1 MNYMSKE
8 KCVLAY
14 SGGLDTSAL
23 VPYMK
28 EKYGYEIIAALV
40 DVGRMKDLETLRQR
54 ALTAGA
60 IESVVIDAKE
70 EFLTDYA
77 FPALKANALY
87 EGRYPLHSALSR
99 PLISKKMVELA
110 REHGAKAIAHGC
122 TAKGND
128 QVRMDVSARCLD
140 PNVTVLGPAREWNMT
155 RPELLDYLAER
166 NIDLPLT
173 KKNPYSI
180 DENLWGRAIECGEL
194 EDPWAEAPADAW
206 AFTVDPKD
214 APDEPGEIVIGFEAG
229 IPISLNGES
238 MDPVRLVETVDAV
251 GGAHGFGRVDQV
263 ENRLVGIKSREV
275 YEVAGSLSLIMAHRE
290 IEDLT
295 LTRELQHF
303 KTMIDQRLTE
313 LIYEG
318 LWFSPL
324 ANALRAFID
333 ESQKYVTG
341 EVRLRYFKGSCAAV
355 GRRSPYSLYDKK
367 LATYGS
373 GDTFSH
379 ESAKGFIQLWGLPV
393 EVWARK
399 HLG

>member
-1 MNYMSKE
+1 MGKE

-23 VPYMK
+23 IPYMM
-28 EKYGYEIIAALV
+28 EKFGYEMIAALV
-40 DVGRMKDLETLRQR
+40 DVGRMQDLEGLRQR
-54 ALTAGA
+54 ALDAGA
-60 IESVVIDAKE
+60 VESVVIDAKD
-70 EFLTDYA
+70 EFVRDFA

-87 EGRYPLHSALSR
+87 EEKYPLHSALSR

-110 REHGAKAIAHGC
+110 HLHGAKFVAHGC

-128 QVRMDVSARCLD
+128 QVRMDVSIRCLD
-140 PNVTVLGPAREWNMT
+140 PSITVLGPARDWNMT
-155 RPELLDYLAER
+155 RPELLDYVAAR
-166 NIDLPLT
+166 GINIPLT

-194 EDPWAEAPADAW
+194 EDPWRAAPEDAYV
-206 AFTVDPKD
+206 FTVSPEN
-214 APDEPGEIVIGFEAG
+214 APDEGVELIVGFEAG
-229 IPISLNGES
+229 IPVTLDGKTL
-238 MDPVRLVETVDAV
+238 DPVTLVETVDKV
-251 GGAHGFGRVDQV
+251 GSAHGFGRVDMV
-263 ENRLVGIKSREV
+263 ENRLVGIKSRET
-275 YEVAGSLSLIMAHRE
+275 YEVAGSLALIKAHRE
-290 IEDLT
+290 IEDLA

-303 KTMIDQRLTE
+303 KRMIDQRMTE
-313 LIYEG
+313 LIYDG

-324 ANALRAFID
+324 ADALRAFVD

-341 EVRLRYFKGSCAAV
+341 EVRLKFYKGSCSV
-355 GRRSPYSLYDKK
+355 LGRRSPNSLYVGK

-393 EVWARK
+393 EVWSRK
-399 HLG
+399 RQGLL

>member
-1 MNYMSKE
+1 MGKE

-23 VPYMK
+23 IPYMM
-28 EKYGYEIIAALV
+28 EKFGYEMIAALV
-40 DVGRMKDLETLRQR
+40 DVGRMQDLEGLRQR
-54 ALTAGA
+54 ALDAGA
-60 IESVVIDAKE
+60 VESVVIDAKD
-70 EFLTDYA
+70 EFVRDFA

-87 EGRYPLHSALSR
+87 EEKYPLHSALSR

-110 REHGAKAIAHGC
+110 HVHGAKFVAHGC

-128 QVRMDVSARCLD
+128 QVRMDVSIRCLD
-140 PNVTVLGPAREWNMT
+140 PSITVLGPARDWNMT
-155 RPELLDYLAER
+155 RPELLDYVAAR
-166 NIDLPLT
+166 GINIPLT

-194 EDPWAEAPADAW
+194 EDPWRAAPEDAYV
-206 AFTVDPKD
+206 FTVSPEN
-214 APDEPGEIVIGFEAG
+214 APDEGVELIIGFEAG
-229 IPISLNGES
+229 IPVTLDGKAL
-238 MDPVRLVETVDAV
+238 DPVTLVETVDKV
-251 GGAHGFGRVDQV
+251 GSAHGFGRVDMV
-263 ENRLVGIKSREV
+263 ENRLVGIKSRET
-275 YEVAGSLSLIMAHRE
+275 YEVAGSLALIKAHRE
-290 IEDLT
+290 IEDLA

-303 KTMIDQRLTE
+303 KRMIDQRMTE
-313 LIYEG
+313 LIYDG

-324 ANALRAFID
+324 ADALRAFVD

-341 EVRLRYFKGSCAAV
+341 EVRLKFYKGSCSV
-355 GRRSPYSLYDKK
+355 LGRRSPNSLYVGK

-393 EVWARK
+393 EVWSRK
-399 HLG
+399 RQGLL

>member
-1 MNYMSKE
+1 MDKE
-8 KCVLAY
+8 RCVLAY

-23 VPYMK
+23 IPYMK
-28 EKYGYEIIAALV
+28 EKFGYEIICALV
-40 DVGRMKDLETLRQR
+40 DVGRMKDLESLRVR

-60 IESVVIDAKE
+60 ADSVVIDAKE
-70 EFLTDYA
+70 EFVTDFAY
-77 FPALKANALY
+77 PALKANALY
-87 EGRYPLHSALSR
+87 EGKYPLHSALSR

-110 REHGAKAIAHGC
+110 HERGAKFIAHGC

-128 QVRMDVSARCLD
+128 QVRIDVSIRCLD
-140 PNVTVLGPAREWNMT
+140 PSITVLGPAREWGMT
-155 RPELLDYLAER
+155 RPELMDYLAER
-166 NIDLPLT
+166 GIELPLT

-194 EDPWAEAPADAW
+194 EDPWAAAPDDAYQ
-206 AFTVDPKD
+206 FTVHPKD
-214 APDEPGEIVIGFEAG
+214 APDEPLEVIVSFEGG
-229 IPISLNGES
+229 IPIAIDGKA
-238 MDPVRLVETVDAV
+238 MGPVELVETLDKI
-251 GGAHGFGRVDQV
+251 GGSHGFGRIDMV
-263 ENRLVGIKSREV
+263 ENRLVGIKSRET

-290 IEDLT
+290 LEDLT

-303 KTMIDQRLTE
+303 KTGIDQRLTE

-333 ESQKYVTG
+333 ETQQYVSG
-341 EVRLRYFKGSCAAV
+341 DVRLRYFKGSCQPV
-355 GRRSPYSLYDKK
+355 GRRSPNSLYIAG
-367 LATYGS
+367 LATYGA
-373 GDTFSH
+373 GDTFTH

-399 HLG
+399 RQGLI